1 MEQKLQRSLEIS
13 WPCPFTASP
22 NIKPSMITSAV
33 VDGPELTHQNLPEH
47 SWYQSSLL
55 VLQRWW
61 VWIKL
66 RCDRCF
72 SNTETS
78 SIALN
83 VFSLTGRCSWLL
95 CATLLSFCNASQCLQ
110 NPVREADGLVGQ
122 GFAFSMA
129 QRVVRCRKQKSNLE
143 AVNPNPT
150 EEQTN
155 SLKINKANS
164 VNCTQNL
171 DSTQAM
177 TTLILKIHAVGQIH
191 DFWHWTA
198 MWLMFTSWLLAT
210 CSA

>member
-1 MEQKLQRSLEIS
+1 MEQKLRRSLEIS
-13 WPCPFTASP
+13 WPCSFTASP
-22 NIKPSMITSAV
+22 SIKPSMITPAV
-33 VDGPELTHQNLPEH
+33 VDGPELTHQNLLEH

-72 SNTETS
+72 SNTEKS
-78 SIALN
+78 STALN
-83 VFSLTGRCSWLL
+83 VLSLTDRCSWLL
-95 CATLLSFCNASQCLQ
+95 CATLLSFCNASRCLR
-110 NPVREADGLVGQ
+110 NPVRDAEWLVGQ
-122 GFAFSMA
+122 GFALGMA
-129 QRVVRCRKQKSNLE
+129 QGVVRCRKRQSNLE

-164 VNCTQNL
+164 VNRTQNL

-177 TTLILKIHAVGQIH
+177 TIWRHLPSSWKFTL
-191 DFWHWTA
+191 
-198 MWLMFTSWLLAT
+198 
-210 CSA
+210 